1 MVLYGVFRIVVS
13 FVVYPSMNRGCLSIQ
28 YTAVEG
34 IQQHVC
40 FNCGPGKRRTIDLDG
55 TLGLM

>member
-1 MVLYGVFRIVVS
+1 MVPYGVFRIVVS
-13 FVVYPSMNRGCLSIQ
+13 FLVYHSMNRGCLSIQ

-34 IQQHVC
+34 MQQHVC
-40 FNCGPGKRRTIDLDG
+40 FNYGPGKCRTIDHDG